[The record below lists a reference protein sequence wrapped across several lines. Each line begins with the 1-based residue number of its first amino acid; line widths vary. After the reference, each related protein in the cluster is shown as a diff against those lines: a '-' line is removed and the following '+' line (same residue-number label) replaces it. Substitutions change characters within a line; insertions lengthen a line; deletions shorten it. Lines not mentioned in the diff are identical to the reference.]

1 MTNGDITYLIHSV
14 LSLSLSL
21 SLSYLNLGYY
31 ICTVLSVSLHAK
43 IAINYI
49 VK

>member
-1 MTNGDITYLIHSV
+1 MEILLTLFILF
-14 LSLSLSL
+14 SLSLSL